1 MNCDIPVNGQWYRRR
16 DTRTDRCC
24 FSKSEAWD
32 EYVAMTVSATIKP
45 IRPENIDSFHRALD
59 EVACERKYLTFLH
72 APPLE
77 DTREFV
83 LKSLQQ
89 GNPHLVALAG
99 DQVVGWCDI
108 QRHHFPA
115 HAHRGTLGMGVIAPF
130 RGQGLGLQL
139 IESAKE
145 QAKEAGISRIEFNV
159 RADNQR
165 AIGLYRKTGFAE
177 EGVLRDAIFVDGAF
191 FDAIGMAFLH
201 PHHTDPGESG

>member
-1 MNCDIPVNGQWYRRR
+1 
-16 DTRTDRCC
+16 
-24 FSKSEAWD
+24 
-32 EYVAMTVSATIKP
+32 
-45 IRPENIDSFHRALD
+45 
-59 EVACERKYLTFLH
+59 
-72 APPLE
+72 
-77 DTREFV
+77 
-83 LKSLQQ
+83 
-89 GNPHLVALAG
+89 
-99 DQVVGWCDI
+99 
-108 QRHHFPA
+108 
-115 HAHRGTLGMGVIAPF
+115 MGVIAPF